1 MSKKKN
7 TLKDLDD
14 FLKQQAATLVAPTP
28 LSDSLK
34 EPVEE
39 EVLVAREETE
49 VSLSSIL
56 QDIKILAD
64 QEGNSFRK
72 KFYDL
77 IIMSLES
84 QKNPTAEDK
93 MLINTAL
100 YLKGPEKWKETI
112 RSYWKESKR

>member
-28 LSDSLK
+28 LSDSIK
-34 EPVEE
+34 ERGKEE
-39 EVLVAREETE
+39 ILLAENETE
-49 VSLSSIL
+49 VSLSGIL
-56 QDIKILAD
+56 QDIKTLAD
-64 QEGNSFRK
+64 KEGNAFRK

-77 IIMSLES
+77 IILSLES

-100 YLKGPEKWKETI
+100 YLKSPEKWKETI
-112 RSYWKESKR
+112 RAYWKDSNR